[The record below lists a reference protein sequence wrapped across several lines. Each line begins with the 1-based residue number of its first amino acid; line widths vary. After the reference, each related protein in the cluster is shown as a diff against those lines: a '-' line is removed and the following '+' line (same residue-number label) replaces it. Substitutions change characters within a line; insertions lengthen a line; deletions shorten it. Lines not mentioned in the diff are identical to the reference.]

1 MLTIVAITTPIFI
14 MILLGYFAVRIN
26 LVPGETIAG
35 MAKIVMYFTLPALIF
50 STLATL
56 HAHCFGKQDQPVRP
70 CH

>member
-50 STLATL
+50 ST
-56 HAHCFGKQDQPVRP
+56 
-70 CH
+70 